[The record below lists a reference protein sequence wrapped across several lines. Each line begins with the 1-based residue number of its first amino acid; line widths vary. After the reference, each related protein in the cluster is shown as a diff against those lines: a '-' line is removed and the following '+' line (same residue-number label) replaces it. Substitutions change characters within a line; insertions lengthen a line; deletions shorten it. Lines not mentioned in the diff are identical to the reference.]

1 MVRVLY
7 FVDRLL
13 WGGIQS
19 LCYDIISHMDASEVT
34 IDLLTLD
41 DGQLYELESTLKNMG
56 IQVFKLKGVWLR
68 KPTDF
73 IAYLKALRKFFQEH
87 PCYDAVHLN
96 SSSKN
101 VFVLYYAKKA
111 GIPVRIA
118 HSHSIDYSSNN
129 MLWKVVGDVLKYPLR
144 KVATHYLACSQI
156 AGEWLFGK
164 SAVKNGKVKIVKN
177 AIAVDD
183 FTFHQEWRD
192 QLRKDLHIENKF
204 VIGCIGRFVPLKNHQ
219 FLIHII
225 YELKK
230 KEENVCLLLIG
241 TGVLEEELRGRV
253 KSLGLGDNVIF
264 LGFRTDRNKWLSA
277 MDAFVLTSSF
287 EGLGIVLIEA
297 QAAALP
303 TFAPL
308 HVVPIEAKISS
319 LLSFVSLEESPE
331 TWADRIL
338 KGRGRERLNMTEC
351 VRKAGYDMNQVIKE
365 IKKLYSGK

>member
-19 LCYDIISHMDASEVT
+19 LCYDIIKHMDAGEFV

-41 DGQLYELESTLKNMG
+41 DGQSYELENTFKNMG
-56 IQVFKLKGVWLR
+56 VQVFKLEGVWLR
-68 KPTDF
+68 KPRDF
-73 IAYLKALRKFFQEH
+73 ISYVRALKNFFQDH
-87 PCYDAVHLN
+87 PYYNAVHLN

-101 VFVLYYAKKA
+101 VLVLYYAKKV
-111 GIPVRIA
+111 GIPIRIA
-118 HSHSIDYSSNN
+118 HSHNIDYQSHNV
-129 MLWKVVGDVLKYPLR
+129 LWKRAGDVLKYPLR
-144 KVATHYLACSQI
+144 KVATHYLTCSQI

-183 FTFHQEWRD
+183 FTFHQDWRN

-204 VIGCIGRFVPLKNHQ
+204 VIGCIGRFVPQKNHQ

-241 TGVLEEELRGRV
+241 TGILEKELREQV
-253 KSLGLGDNVIF
+253 KSLELDNNVIF

-297 QAAALP
+297 QSASLP

-308 HVVPIEAKISS
+308 NVVPIEAKISS
-319 LLSFVSLEESPE
+319 LLSFISLEEAPE
-331 TWADRIL
+331 IWAGRIL
-338 KGRGRERLNMTEC
+338 KGRRTERLNMTEC
-351 VRKAGYDMNQVIKE
+351 VRKEGYDINLVIE
-365 IKKLYSGK
+365 ELKKVYSGK